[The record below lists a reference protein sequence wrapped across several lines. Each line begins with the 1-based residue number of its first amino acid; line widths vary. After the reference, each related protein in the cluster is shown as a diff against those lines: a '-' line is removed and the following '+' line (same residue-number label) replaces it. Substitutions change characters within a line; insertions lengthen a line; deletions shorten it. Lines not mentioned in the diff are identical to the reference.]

1 MTTAIMQL
9 LQQLPEPSR
18 LADWPKYS
26 ALGIEPAH
34 VSALIEIATNPAE
47 SGALQSAAV
56 HARRALGQLGAG
68 SAVGHL
74 LNLFHQMETDTWV
87 VEELPRVLA
96 LLGRAA
102 TPAITAYAGNAGHP
116 LFARGGA
123 VLSLE
128 LMGAQH
134 RAACVQALIG
144 LLANFAHNPPTLN
157 GIIIVALANLKAA
170 EALALIEEAFEADAV
185 DDLTTGDLDE
195 IAAAIRS

>member
-1 MTTAIMQL
+1 MTTNLLQV

-18 LADWPKYS
+18 LADWPNY
-26 ALGIEPAH
+26 ATLGIEPAQ
-34 VSALIEIATNPAE
+34 VADLIEIATNPAT

-68 SAVGHL
+68 GAVGHL
-74 LNLFHQMETDTWV
+74 LNLFHEMETDIWV

-96 LLGRAA
+96 QLGRAA
-102 TPAITAYAGNAGHP
+102 TPAITAYAANASHP

-134 RAACVQALIG
+134 RAACVQSLIN
-144 LLANFAHNPPTLN
+144 LLANYTHHPPTLN
-157 GIIIVALANLKAA
+157 GIIIVALANLKAT
-170 EALALIEEAFEADAV
+170 EALALIEAAFEADAV
-185 DDLTTGDLDE
+185 DDLTTGDLED
-195 IAAAIRS
+195 IQAAIRS

>member
-26 ALGIEPAH
+26 DLGIEPAH

-134 RAACVQALIG
+134 RGACVQALIG

>member
-1 MTTAIMQL
+1 MTSAIMQL

-18 LADWPKYS
+18 LADWPHYS
-26 ALGIEPAH
+26 ALGIEAAH
-34 VSALIEIATNPAE
+34 IGTLIEIATNPA
-47 SGALQSAAV
+47 GGNALQSAAV
-56 HARRALGQLGAG
+56 HARRALGQLGAAN
-68 SAVGHL
+68 AVGHL

-102 TPAITAYAGNAGHP
+102 APAITAYAGNAGHP

-134 RAACVQALIG
+134 RAACVHSLIG
-144 LLANFAHNPPTLN
+144 LLANYAHYPPTLN
-157 GIIIVALANLKAA
+157 GIIIVALANLKAT
-170 EALALIEEAFEADAV
+170 EALALIEEAFEAEAV

-195 IAAAIRS
+195 IKAAICS

>member
-26 ALGIEPAH
+26 DLGIEPAH

-96 LLGRAA
+96 LLGRVA
-102 TPAITAYAGNAGHP
+102 TPAITAYAGNEGHP

-128 LMGAQH
+128 LMGTQH
-134 RAACVQALIG
+134 RGACVQALIG

>member
-134 RAACVQALIG
+134 RGACVQALIG

>member
-1 MTTAIMQL
+1 MTTAIVEL

-18 LADWPKYS
+18 LADWPNYS
-26 ALGIEPAH
+26 TLGIEPAH
-34 VSALIEIATNPAE
+34 IDALIDIATKPAG
-47 SGALQSAAV
+47 SVALQSAAV
-56 HARRALGQLGAG
+56 HARRALGQLGAA

-102 TPAITAYAGNAGHP
+102 TAAITAYAGNASHP

-134 RAACVQALIG
+134 RAACIHSLIG
-144 LLANFAHNPPTLN
+144 LLANYAHHPPTLN

-170 EALALIEEAFEADAV
+170 EALTLIEEAFEADAV
-185 DDLTTGDLDE
+185 DDLTTGDLAE
-195 IAAAIRS
+195 IVAAIRG

>member
-18 LADWPKYS
+18 LADWPQYS

-134 RAACVQALIG
+134 RGACVQALIG

>member
-128 LMGAQH
+128 LMGAQY
-134 RAACVQALIG
+134 RGACVQALIG

>member
-1 MTTAIMQL
+1 MTTTIMQL

-134 RAACVQALIG
+134 RGACVQALIG

>member
-1 MTTAIMQL
+1 MTTAVMQL

-134 RAACVQALIG
+134 RGACVQALIG

>member
-1 MTTAIMQL
+1 MTTAIMRL

-18 LADWPKYS
+18 LADWPNYS
-26 ALGIEPAH
+26 TLGIEPAQIA
-34 VSALIEIATNPAE
+34 ALIEIATNPAG
-47 SGALQSAAV
+47 SAALQSASV
-56 HARRALGQLGAG
+56 HARRALGQLGAA
-68 SAVGHL
+68 SAVGNL

-96 LLGRAA
+96 LLGRA
-102 TPAITAYAGNAGHP
+102 TVPAITAYAGNASHP
-116 LFARGGA
+116 VFARGGA

-134 RAACVQALIG
+134 RAACVHSLLG
-144 LLANFAHNPPTLN
+144 LLANYAHYPPTLN

-195 IAAAIRS
+195 IVASIRS

>member
-134 RAACVQALIG
+134 RGACVQALIG

-170 EALALIEEAFEADAV
+170 KALALIEEAFEADAV

>member
-18 LADWPKYS
+18 LADWPNYS
-26 ALGIEPAH
+26 TLGIEPAQIA
-34 VSALIEIATNPAE
+34 ALIEIATNPAE

-102 TPAITAYAGNAGHP
+102 VPAITAYAGNASHP
-116 LFARGGA
+116 
-123 VLSLE
+123 V
-128 LMGAQH
+128 
-134 RAACVQALIG
+134 
-144 LLANFAHNPPTLN
+144 
-157 GIIIVALANLKAA
+157 
-170 EALALIEEAFEADAV
+170 
-185 DDLTTGDLDE
+185 
-195 IAAAIRS
+195 